1 MIEGARYPRR
11 GRFSMDVEL
20 TYNPSLT
27 VAIALAAGM
36 VTQSI
41 AYHLRIPSIVLL
53 LAVGVLLGP
62 EVAGIV
68 DPESLGSSLHALVG
82 MGVAIIL
89 LEGGLQLELRRLR
102 REQVVIRRLVTLGAV
117 ITAIGGAVAAHEAL
131 GWDWRLASLFGALV
145 IVTGPTVVT
154 PLLRRLRIRGAVPTV
169 LEAEGVLIDAI
180 GAITAAVVLE
190 VVLRPSDESLLLA
203 APQIALRL
211 GFGVWAGLV
220 AGGVLAGLLRFR
232 GLIPEAYHKVLTLS
246 VAVLIYELANSVV
259 HESGLA
265 AATVTGMVLANSP
278 IRKSRDLIEFKEQL
292 TVLLIGMLF
301 ILLAANTRV
310 ADIIELGWAGAITVV
325 ALVVLVRPIEVF
337 LCAMGTT
344 LSWRERVLIAWIAP
358 RGIVAAAVA
367 SLFAIR
373 LESEGIAGGAQLQAL
388 VFATIAATVIWSG
401 LTGAAIAQLLGLRR
415 RSDAGWLI
423 LGTNELAIELARLLQ
438 TPRQEVVCL
447 DEDPH
452 RVQAAEEAG
461 IRVLLGNALETRL
474 LMRAEVELRTGAV
487 AITESPEVNLLFINK
502 VHQEAKE
509 QRCLVAIDTWST
521 GVTPEILETKDA
533 EVLFGGTTDVAQWSQ
548 RIDRGEAQVEWWSC
562 RAWRPKGIFTEGE
575 SRPAYLPMVRRRW
588 RRRIAVGTRTRFWR
602 NDRVAVLVDQA
613 RQEEAHERLQHSGF
627 VRSEDPASAVIPRS
641 SS

>member
-1 MIEGARYPRR
+1 
-11 GRFSMDVEL
+11 MDVEL
-20 TYNPSLT
+20 TYNPALT

-53 LAVGVLLGP
+53 LGVGVLLGP

-68 DPESLGSSLHALVG
+68 DPASLGSSLQALVG

-117 ITAIGGAVAAHEAL
+117 ITAIGGALAAHHAL

-190 VVLRPSDESLLLA
+190 VVLRPSNESLVLA

-211 GFGVWAGLV
+211 GFGVLAGLL

-232 GLIPEAYHKVLTLS
+232 GLIPQAYHKVLTLS
-246 VAVLIYELANSVV
+246 IAVLIFELANSIV

-265 AATVTGMVLANSP
+265 AATITGMVLASSP
-278 IRKSRDLIEFKEQL
+278 IRKSRDLVEFKEQL

-310 ADIIELGWAGAITVV
+310 ADVIELGWAGVITVV
-325 ALVVLVRPIEVF
+325 ALIVLVRPIEVL
-337 LCAMGTT
+337 LCSIGTS

-373 LESEGIAGGAQLQAL
+373 LESEGIPGGAQLQAL

-423 LGTNELAIELARLLQ
+423 LGTNELALELARLLK
-438 TPRQEVVCL
+438 TPRQEVVCV
-447 DEDPH
+447 DDDPR
-452 RVQAAEEAG
+452 RVQATEEAG
-461 IRVLLGNALETRL
+461 IRVLLGNAFETRL
-474 LMRAEVELRTGAV
+474 LVRAEVDVRTGV
-487 AITESPEVNLLFINK
+487 VGLTQSPEVNLLFVDK
-502 VHQEAKE
+502 VHQEAKD

-521 GVTPEILETKDA
+521 GVTAEILEAKDA
-533 EVLFGGTTDVAQWSQ
+533 EVLFGGATDVAQWSQ

-562 RAWRPKGIFTEGE
+562 RAWRPKGIFTEEE
-575 SRPAYLPMVRRRW
+575 SRPAYLPMVRQRW

-602 NDRVAVLVDQA
+602 NDRVAVLIDQA
-613 RQEEAHERLQHSGF
+613 RQEEAHERLEHAGF
-627 VRSEDPASAVIPRS
+627 VRREDPASAIHPRS
-641 SS
+641 RISGRASPTP

>member
-1 MIEGARYPRR
+1 VLRSHALSAGFP
-11 GRFSMDVEL
+11 MDFDL
-20 TYNPSLT
+20 MHNPALT

-41 AYHLRIPSIVLL
+41 AYHLRVPSIVLL

-117 ITAIGGAVAAHEAL
+117 ITAIGGAVTAHMAL

-154 PLLRRLRIRGAVPTV
+154 PLLRRLRIRGAVATV

-190 VVLRPSDESLLLA
+190 VVLRPSDESLILA
-203 APQIALRL
+203 APEIALRL
-211 GFGVWAGLV
+211 GFGILAGLI

-232 GLIPEAYHKVLTLS
+232 GVIPEAYQKVLTLS

-265 AATVTGMVLANSP
+265 AATITGMVLANSP

-292 TVLLIGMLF
+292 TVLLIGMVF

-310 ADIIELGWAGAITVV
+310 DDIIALGWAGALTVI
-325 ALVVLVRPIEVF
+325 ALVVLVRPIEV
-337 LCAMGTT
+337 LVCSMGTT

-373 LESEGIAGGAQLQAL
+373 LESAGIAGGAKLQAL

-401 LTGAAIAQLLGLRR
+401 LTGGPIAQLLGLRR
-415 RSDAGWLI
+415 RSDSGWVI
-423 LGTNELAIELARLLQ
+423 LGTNELALALAQLLQ

-452 RVQAAEEAG
+452 RVQRAEALG

-487 AITESPEVNLLFINK
+487 AITQSPEVNLLFVNE

-509 QRCLVAIDTWST
+509 QRCLVAIDTWSS
-521 GVTPEILETKDA
+521 GVTPEILETKEA
-533 EVLFGGTTDVAQWSQ
+533 EVLFGGATDVAHWSQ
-548 RIDRGEAQVEWWSC
+548 RIDRGEARVEWWSC
-562 RAWRPKGIFTEGE
+562 RPWRPREIFTEGE
-575 SRPAYLPMVRRRW
+575 SRPAYLPMVRRR
-588 RRRIAVGTRTRFWR
+588 RKTRTAVGTRTRFR
-602 NDRVAVLVDQA
+602 RKDEVAVLVDQS
-613 RQEEAHERLQHSGF
+613 RQQEAHERLQQAGF
-627 VRSEDPASAVIPRS
+627 VRGDEPASRAKPAR
-641 SS
+641 

>member
-1 MIEGARYPRR
+1 MN
-11 GRFSMDVEL
+11 VEL
-20 TYNPSLT
+20 MHNPSLT

-68 DPESLGSSLHALVG
+68 DPQSLGSSLQALVG

-89 LEGGLQLELRRLR
+89 FEGGLQLELRRLR
-102 REQVVIRRLVTLGAV
+102 REQVVIRRLVTVGAV
-117 ITAIGGAVAAHEAL
+117 ITAIGGAVAAHYAL

-154 PLLRRLRIRGAVPTV
+154 PLLRRLRIRGAAPTV

-190 VVLRPSDESLLLA
+190 VVLRPSDESLILA

-211 GFGVWAGLV
+211 GFGVLAGLV

-232 GLIPEAYHKVLTLS
+232 GLIPEAYQKVLTLS
-246 VAVLIYELANSVV
+246 VAVLVYELADSVV

-265 AATVTGMVLANSP
+265 AATIAGMVLANSP

-310 ADIIELGWAGAITVV
+310 ADIIELGWAGAITVG
-325 ALVVLVRPIEVF
+325 ALIVLVRPVEVL
-337 LCAMGTT
+337 LCSVGTT

-373 LESEGIAGGAQLQAL
+373 LESAGIAGGAKLQAL

-423 LGTNELAIELARLLQ
+423 LGTNELAIELAQLLQ
-438 TPRQEVVCL
+438 TPRQEVLCL

-487 AITESPEVNLLFINK
+487 AITESSEVNLLFINK

-509 QRCLVAIDTWST
+509 QRCLVAIDSWST

-533 EVLFGGTTDVAQWSQ
+533 EVLFGGATDVAQWSQ
-548 RIDRGEAQVEWWSC
+548 RIGRGEAQIEWWSC
-562 RAWRPKGIFTEGE
+562 RAWRPKGIFTEGD
-575 SRPAYLPMVRRRW
+575 SRPAYLPMVRQRWNRRTT
-588 RRRIAVGTRTRFWR
+588 IGTRTRFWPK
-602 NDRVAVLVDQA
+602 DRVAVLVDQA
-613 RQEEAHERLQHSGF
+613 RQEEVHERLQKSGF
-627 VRSEDPASAVIPRS
+627 VHEQGSGLS
-641 SS
+641 